1 MTRSSNPIDRSP
13 IEVAHLVAMPLH
25 AITEVYG
32 QAGLAQR
39 LTHEIRRL
47 PPGNT
52 RDSVAD
58 VADWAQQLHADQR
71 RTREPYA
78 NHVLRVTLRIICH
91 YHVTDPDIL
100 IAALLHDVVE
110 DQPLATAGLTA
121 GVTNHGPPPRAA
133 AIAVIAGRYG
143 PRVARLVSAVTNPD
157 RPTTTTDWETLNRQY
172 VEHLATTLDDEPWAR
187 VLKLSDFTDNG
198 VGIIHTVGPK
208 VRHSAR
214 KYTGFLP
221 VLRDLL
227 DRTDTPLGAEV
238 KAHINGQLDL
248 AERRFAAILDA

>member
-1 MTRSSNPIDRSP
+1 MTRSSDP
-13 IEVAHLVAMPLH
+13 IETAQLAAMPLH

-39 LTHEIRRL
+39 LTHELRRL
-47 PPGNT
+47 PPGA
-52 RDSVAD
+52 RDTVAD
-58 VADWAQQLHADQR
+58 AADWAQHLHASQR

-78 NHVLRVTLRIICH
+78 NHVLRVALRILCH
-91 YHVTDPDIL
+91 YHVTDPDVL

-110 DQPLATAGLTA
+110 DQPWAAA

-133 AIAVIAGRYG
+133 ALAVITAKYG
-143 PRVARLVSAVTNPD
+143 ARVARLVAAVTNPD
-157 RPTTTTDWETLNRQY
+157 RPETTRTDWQTLNLQY
-172 VEHLATTLDDEPWAR
+172 VEHLATTLDAEPWAR

-214 KYTGFLP
+214 KYNGFLP

-227 DRTDTPLGAEV
+227 DRTDTPLKAEV